1 MATTAKGTAKAGAK
15 TVPAAK
21 KTTAKAAPAAA
32 SKPAAT
38 KAPAKAVPAKAPAKT
53 AAPVAKAAVVAAKP
67 AAGKAPAANVTKAP
81 KIAKTP
87 LDPKQRRHYV
97 EVAAYFMAERRGFM
111 TGCESEDW
119 LVAEAEIDRL
129 FHEGKLNA

>member
-1 MATTAKGTAKAGAK
+1 MATSA
-15 TVPAAK
+15 
-21 KTTAKAAPAAA
+21 KTTAKTSTAAA
-32 SKPAAT
+32 KT
-38 KAPAKAVPAKAPAKT
+38 KT
-53 AAPVAKAAVVAAKP
+53 AAAAAATAKP
-67 AAGKAPAANVTKAP
+67 AASKAAVKTTVAKPAAKTVTKVAVNKTATAGKVTKAP

-87 LDPKQRRHYV
+87 LNVQQRHHYV

-119 LVAEAEIDRL
+119 LAAEAEIDRL

>member
-1 MATTAKGTAKAGAK
+1 MATTEKTGAK
-15 TVPAAK
+15 TAATKTTTATKKTTKAAPASAAK
-21 KTTAKAAPAAA
+21 ATATKTAAKATTAKAAPKVAA
-32 SKPAAT
+32 K
-38 KAPAKAVPAKAPAKT
+38 
-53 AAPVAKAAVVAAKP
+53 PVAKAEQTAVAA
-67 AAGKAPAANVTKAP
+67 APAAKVTKAP

-87 LDPKQRRHYV
+87 LDANQRRHYV

-119 LVAEAEIDRL
+119 LAAEAEIDRL

>member
-1 MATTAKGTAKAGAK
+1 MATTEKSGAKTAAKTSTASKKTTKAAPATAAKAPAAK
-15 TVPAAK
+15 TAVKAAPAKAVTKPAAKAETAAVATVPAAK
-21 KTTAKAAPAAA
+21 
-32 SKPAAT
+32 
-38 KAPAKAVPAKAPAKT
+38 
-53 AAPVAKAAVVAAKP
+53 
-67 AAGKAPAANVTKAP
+67 VTKAP

-87 LDPKQRRHYV
+87 LDAKQRRHYV

-119 LVAEAEIDRL
+119 LAAEAEIDRL

>member
-1 MATTAKGTAKAGAK
+1 MATTAKTSAKPSTA
-15 TVPAAK
+15 TK
-21 KTTAKAAPAAA
+21 KTTKAAPATTDKAA
-32 SKPAAT
+32 SSKTAAKATPAKVAT
-38 KAPAKAVPAKAPAKT
+38 KA
-53 AAPVAKAAVVAAKP
+53 AAKP
-67 AAGKAPAANVTKAP
+67 AVKTEKPVVSTASAATKVTKAP

-87 LDPKQRRHYV
+87 LDGKQRRHYV

-119 LVAEAEIDRL
+119 LAAEAEIDRL